1 MGYECPVCSTP
12 QADARHLANHMAMTA
27 MLGREDHADWLD
39 EHTPGWNEAGEKEL
53 APRVAEHAEEK
64 EFPQVFED
72 TVGGLEESED
82 PDDPLSERGGALF
95 DDEAGI
101 PHGHDHGGGHHQH
114 TPQEAH
120 LAGERVDAEDLDP
133 EARAALEEAREMTR
147 AMLQGAD
154 ETDGDDGDEDTENAA
169 TDDGD
174 NNA

>member
-39 EHTPGWNEAGEKEL
+39 EHTPGWNEAGEEEL

-82 PDDPLSERGGALF
+82 PDDPLEERGGALF
-95 DDEAGI
+95 EEAGHAHE
-101 PHGHDHGGGHHQH
+101 HGHQHGHSHG
-114 TPQEAH
+114 QEVAP
-120 LAGERVDAEDLDP
+120 ENLDD
-133 EARAALEEAREMTR
+133 EARAAIEEAREMTR
-147 AMLQGAD
+147 AMLEDESEDEEAAD
-154 ETDGDDGDEDTENAA
+154 TEDTDEELAA
-169 TDDGD
+169 DDGD

>member
-39 EHTPGWNEAGEKEL
+39 EHTPGWNEAGEQEL

-82 PDDPLSERGGALF
+82 PDDPLEERGGALF
-95 DDEAGI
+95 DDEASV

-120 LAGERVDAEDLDP
+120 LAGEGVDAEKLDD
-133 EARAALEEAREMTR
+133 EAKAALEEAREMTR
-147 AMLQGAD
+147 AMLQDEGESEEAD
-154 ETDGDDGDEDTENAA
+154 DTDEEPAADD
-169 TDDGD
+169 D

>member
-72 TVGGLEESED
+72 TVGGLAESED
-82 PDDPLSERGGALF
+82 PEDPLEERGGALF
-95 DDEAGI
+95 DD
-101 PHGHDHGGGHHQH
+101 GHDHGHAGHSHEH
-114 TPQEAH
+114 GPNE
-120 LAGERVDAEDLDP
+120 GIDVENLDP
-133 EARAALEEAREMTR
+133 EARAAIEEAREMTE
-147 AMLQGAD
+147 AMLRDEREQE
-154 ETDGDDGDEDTENAA
+154 ETDDTDEDEEPAADDGDSE
-169 TDDGD
+169 GD
-174 NNA
+174 